1 MTATHGTA
9 SFRCPASF
17 DGARRRW
24 PGQCSR
30 IHILEHVE
38 PSRGF
43 AAGSI
48 VIDKAPE
55 KDSRFAAVVISLD
68 VT

>member
-30 IHILEHVE
+30 IYILTGVREL
-38 PSRGF
+38 GL
-43 AAGSI
+43 
-48 VIDKAPE
+48 
-55 KDSRFAAVVISLD
+55 AVLETAVRRRPDLEGRIRAY
-68 VT
+68 V